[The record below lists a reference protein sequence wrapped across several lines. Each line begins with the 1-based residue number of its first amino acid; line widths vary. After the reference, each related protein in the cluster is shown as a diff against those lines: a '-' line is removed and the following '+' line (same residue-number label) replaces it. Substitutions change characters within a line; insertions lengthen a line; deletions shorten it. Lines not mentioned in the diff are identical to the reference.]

1 MDTYQYKYGD
11 RPLEGYTIQ
20 RAAGRGG
27 FGEVYYAISD
37 SGRQVALKAVQC
49 YEQIELRGI
58 SQCMNLKSPHL
69 VTIFDVKYND
79 KGRPFVIMEYVSG
92 PALSDLIKE
101 SPGGLGTQK
110 AAFFLREIGKGLS
123 YLHECGIVH
132 RDLKPGNIFYENG
145 YVKIGDY
152 GLTKAISASHHVSH
166 TITVGTVHYM
176 APEIGAGNYDR
187 GVDIYALGILLYEM
201 LTGQVP
207 FLGASPAE
215 ILMKHMTAAPDLTN
229 IEEPFARVIRRAL
242 AKDPA
247 ERYQTVQ
254 EMVEDVFGAEQI
266 RDSVSQFS
274 PEELSVVA
282 EHVARKVRGAQTQA
296 EAQTPGQSSQER
308 DFGKEFGRKAEQFA
322 RKAEQFAK
330 KAEVIGGRWQEKFK
344 TAKERTRKAGQP
356 QVADSLGSRQRNKLA
371 TIVMLAVALGAG
383 FLTSRNGEMMFGT
396 VVAVF
401 VMVGV
406 AARIILHGRFHWW
419 PGLDKDAQWWGKVGT
434 CFLAAFVASLIG
446 TIISGIFGHSLAGSP
461 GRFLHFGFFR
471 GMWGPNVL
479 GLALPMILV
488 DWLDATNPQRPRRIV
503 GGHAFGIAVM
513 GLIAGGIFG
522 FDSIV
527 AACTLAG
534 IYLVVQT
541 LSPFGPVIAD
551 ASAAAQAAQSEQGMP
566 AAAQAEQ
573 PWQPMSAAV
582 MQGTNSHGAPVRY
595 VPSFARPLWFIGWLL
610 SLGAGLMLLIMSGMG
625 MRGDEFAITVAA
637 GIDSVLL
644 SLFCFIMMFR
654 RVLAGW
660 YRYLIKPGL
669 LLICIQTIVAAGV
682 SLGCMNL
689 ASDETAIAIFF
700 IIFPSILF
708 LVLLFTPARLFGA
721 PDVTGVRL
729 PRPIPPT
736 PAVPGPASPC
746 KRTVALLLAFVPCTM
761 VLPFC
766 GLHRFYVGKIGTG
779 ILWLFTGG
787 LFGIGQIVDIIL
799 IAVGQFKDRDD
810 QLLLNWNGPEGD
822 KAAVVRGEAVHV
834 AQTPQTPAAAAAQ
847 PEPVEVAEFAV
858 ALEPQVPPQP
868 QPQAQPQPVAY
879 QPPSWGSYASTASM
893 YEPWNPI
900 GGLFAAVGHVLALAA
915 LLIGLAIGF
924 HLPAVAAQAW
934 PDADPVVQMQQ
945 SLGDNWSTV
954 VEQMGA
960 VLILLL
966 LFLGA
971 IFIMIGRRRSGPMH
985 LIRAILGLGGFFWAI
1000 QLFRD
1005 SALSGDQ
1012 VQKVVE
1018 SFQQKQVGPALEQ
1031 LFGAFSQE
1039 EVMFA
1044 GIIIVISVL
1053 ILSWPPRRRTP
1064 IFAPMPPQGV
1074 VL

>member
-11 RPLEGYTIQ
+11 RPLDGYTIQ

-27 FGEVYYAISD
+27 FGEVYYAVSD
-37 SGRQVALKAVQC
+37 SGRQVALKAIQS

-92 PALSDLIKE
+92 PALSDLLKE

-152 GLTKAISASHHVSH
+152 GLTKAISTSHHVSH

-207 FLGASPAE
+207 FLGSSPAE

-254 EMVEDVFGAEQI
+254 DMVEDVFGAEQV
-266 RDSVSQFS
+266 RNSVSQFS

-282 EHVARKVRGAQTQA
+282 EHVAQKVRGMKAA
-296 EAQTPGQSSQER
+296 GAPTPGPAGTAK
-308 DFGKEFGRKAEQFA
+308 DFSKEIGKKAELFA
-322 RKAEQFAK
+322 KKAEQFAK
-330 KAEVIGGRWQEKFK
+330 KAEIIGGKWQEKFK
-344 TAKERTRKAGQP
+344 TAKERTRQAGQP
-356 QVADSLGSRQRNKLA
+356 QVADPIGPRQRQKLA
-371 TIVMLAVALGAG
+371 SIVMLAVALGAG
-383 FLTSRNGEMMFGT
+383 FLTNGDGGLAIGT

-406 AARIILHGRFHWW
+406 AAKIILHGRFHWW
-419 PGLDKDAQWWGKVGT
+419 PGLDKDTKGWGKAGS
-434 CFLAAFVASLIG
+434 CFLAALVASLVG
-446 TIISGIFGHSLAGSP
+446 TIITGVFGGSFSGSHGG
-461 GRFLHFGFFR
+461 FLHFGLFR
-471 GMWGPNVL
+471 GMWGPNIL
-479 GLALPMILV
+479 ALALPLLLV
-488 DWLDATNPQRPRRIV
+488 DWWAETDPQRPRRIV
-503 GGHAFGIAVM
+503 AGHAFGIGVV
-513 GLIAGGIFG
+513 GLIAGAIFG

-541 LSPFGPVIAD
+541 LSPFGPVGAN
-551 ASAAAQAAQSEQGMP
+551 AP
-566 AAAQAEQ
+566 AAADVGQAK
-573 PWQPMSAAV
+573 PPAV
-582 MQGTNSHGAPVRY
+582 TQEAGSSSVVIRY
-595 VPSFARPLWFIGWLL
+595 VPAFARSLWFVGWLVA
-610 SLGAGLMLLIMSGMG
+610 LGAGLMILIISGMH
-625 MRGDEFAITVAA
+625 MQGDDFAVGVAA
-637 GIDSVLL
+637 GVDSLIL
-644 SLFCFIMMFR
+644 SLLCFGMMFR
-654 RVLAGW
+654 RVFAGW
-660 YRYLIKPGL
+660 YRYLIRPGL
-669 LLICIQTIVAAGV
+669 LTACVGAIVTASI
-682 SLGCMNL
+682 SLGTMNMNN
-689 ASDETAIAIFF
+689 DEQAILIFL

-708 LVLLFTPARLFGA
+708 LAILFTPARLFGA
-721 PDVTGVRL
+721 PDITRARL
-729 PRPIPPT
+729 PRPVVPKE
-736 PAVPGPASPC
+736 AVPGSASPC
-746 KRTVALLLAFVPCTM
+746 RRATALLLALVPFVPF
-761 VLPFC
+761 LPLA

-779 ILWLFTGG
+779 ILWLFTWG
-787 LFGIGQIVDIIL
+787 LFGIGQLVDIIL

-810 QLLLNWNGPEGD
+810 LPLVNWGSENKAD
-822 KAAVVRGEAVHV
+822 AAVVRSDAPPAEAM
-834 AQTPQTPAAAAAQ
+834 
-847 PEPVEVAEFAV
+847 
-858 ALEPQVPPQP
+858 PQVPVAAVQAEPA
-868 QPQAQPQPVAY
+868 PQAQPQPQPAPY
-879 QPPSWGSYASTASM
+879 QPPSWASYASTGSM

-900 GGLFAAVGHVLALAA
+900 GGLFAAIGHVLGLAA
-915 LLIGLAIGF
+915 LLIGLAIGL

-934 PDADPVVQMQQ
+934 PNDKAVIQLQQ
-945 SLGDNWSTV
+945 ALGATWPSV
-954 VEQMGA
+954 VEQIGTM
-960 VLILLL
+960 LILLL

-971 IFIMIGRRRSGPMH
+971 IFIMVGRRRSGPMH
-985 LIRAILGLGGFFWAI
+985 LIRAIMGLGGFFWAI
-1000 QLFRD
+1000 QLFRG
-1005 SALSGDQ
+1005 SALSTDQ

-1018 SFQQKQVGPALEQ
+1018 FFQQNQLGPALEQ
-1031 LFGAFSQE
+1031 LFSTFNQE

-1044 GIIIVISVL
+1044 GVIIVISVL
-1053 ILSWPPRRRTP
+1053 ILSWPPRRRMP
-1064 IFAPMPPQGV
+1064 VFAPMPPQGV